1 LKLDTELL
9 MELQY
14 NLPLTTTP
22 LVDLAE
28 NLGRGKEEVIR
39 LVRKYAEEGFVKR
52 YGLNLNYRAFSGY
65 KRAALVGFRTE
76 RVDDV
81 AAKVNA
87 HDEFRV
93 KHNFLR
99 DAYYNV
105 WFTVKGRDVEEIE
118 GIVSRI
124 AEECGVEEYVVLP
137 TKRVYKMDVK
147 YDLSKGVSWSERGL
161 EPKKIPPVEEL
172 GFDKEFVRGLESLE
186 IVERP
191 FAGFCYSEE
200 EVVDIIKELMKKG
213 VGRDFSGVLRERK
226 VGFKEN
232 GMTVLKLSTEPEKV
246 ALNLLENFPQITHLI
261 ERVVSEKWNY
271 PIYFMVHAVTREPIE
286 EIRQQVLQLEGVEE
300 AETIYSKA
308 NLRER

>member
-1 LKLDTELL
+1 

-14 NLPLTTTP
+14 NLPLTTSP
-22 LVDLAE
+22 LSDLAE
-28 NLGRGKEEVIR
+28 NLGRSEDEVFEA
-39 LVRKYAEEGFVKR
+39 VREYMASGVIKR

-65 KRAALVGFRTE
+65 RRAALVGFRASSVKEVAE
-76 RVDDV
+76 RI
-81 AAKVNA
+81 NRY
-87 HDEFRV
+87 DEFRV

-118 GIVSRI
+118 GVVEKLAS
-124 AEECGVEEYVVLP
+124 ECRVEDFVILP

-147 YDLSKGVSWSERGL
+147 YDLEKGVSWSERGL
-161 EPKKIPPVEEL
+161 EPENVPLVREL
-172 GFDKEFVRGLESLE
+172 GLDEEFVRSLESLE
-186 IVERP
+186 IAKRP
-191 FAGFCYSEE
+191 FSKFSGYSEE
-200 EVVDIIKELMKKG
+200 EVVDVIKELMAKG

-232 GMTVLKLSTEPEKV
+232 GMTVLRISKKPEKV
-246 ALNLLENFPQITHLI
+246 AMFLLQKFPQITHLV
-261 ERVVSEKWNY
+261 ERIVNEKWNY
-271 PIYFMVHAVTREPIE
+271 PVYFMVHAISKGPIE
-286 EIRQQVLQLEGVEE
+286 KIRQQILQIEDVEE